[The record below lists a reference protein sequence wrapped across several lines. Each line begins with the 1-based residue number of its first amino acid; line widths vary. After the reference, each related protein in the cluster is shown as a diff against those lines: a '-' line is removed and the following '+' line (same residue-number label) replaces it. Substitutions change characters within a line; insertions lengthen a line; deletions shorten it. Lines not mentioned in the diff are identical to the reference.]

1 MENKV
6 IAIIQARMSSSR
18 LPGKVLKKVQDKTLI
33 EILIHRL
40 LLSKKIDKIIA
51 AIPSSASDDI
61 LARYLDEK
69 GYQYFR
75 GNEQNVL
82 DRYFKA
88 AVQMNASTVVRIT
101 GDCPLVDPLIV
112 DNTIEKFF

>member
-40 LLSKKIDKIIA
+40 LLSKK
-51 AIPSSASDDI
+51 
-61 LARYLDEK
+61 
-69 GYQYFR
+69 
-75 GNEQNVL
+75 
-82 DRYFKA
+82 
-88 AVQMNASTVVRIT
+88 
-101 GDCPLVDPLIV
+101 
-112 DNTIEKFF
+112 